1 MSTQAE
7 DAVTGLIPVPSLQEF
22 FRDSVD
28 AAMAANKVAV
38 DGHTAHYVVNL
49 LTLFARA
56 EALHEGEPRGPLRR
70 PLALMLASAAEAP
83 AGDARNAALQRLG
96 DVALFIAGFM
106 AEALARSPVGV
117 DYYVRMGGGAYHTL
131 ARSLPANARGRA
143 CAPVFAELAA
153 RFTDL
158 VDVLTEVRHAAGGSR
173 DRDVLRL
180 YELWLTTGSQ
190 RAARLLR
197 GLGVQPSRQPGS
209 AREH

>member
-1 MSTQAE
+1 MGAE
-7 DAVTGLIPVPSLQEF
+7 ADDAAAGLIPVASLQEF

-28 AAMAANKVAV
+28 AALAANKVAV
-38 DGHTAHYVVNL
+38 DHHTAHYVVSL
-49 LTLFARA
+49 LTLFTRA
-56 EALHEGEPRGPLRR
+56 ETLHEGEPPGPRRR
-70 PLALMLASAAEAP
+70 PLALMLASAAASP
-83 AGDARNAALQRLG
+83 PGDARNAALRRLG

-106 AEALARSPVGV
+106 DEALDRSPVGM
-117 DYYVRMGGGAYHTL
+117 DYYVRMGGGAYQTL
-131 ARSLPANARGRA
+131 ACSLPASARGRA
-143 CAPVFAELAA
+143 YAPVFAELSA

-158 VDVLTEVRHAAGGSR
+158 VDVLNEVRHAAGASR

-180 YELWLTTGSQ
+180 YNLWLATGSS